1 MMAGKRIDQLGV
13 RDPLITDVLP
23 ISGPTTGPATKATI
37 QKVFDLVKDLANKTP
52 VLADV
57 FPVESSSATPTGK
70 ATIQQVF
77 DLVKDLATK
86 TPVQTDVLPIEDAT
100 ATPTKKTSLRS
111 IFDIFSAKTE
121 SDSFPNNS
129 TGTPGEIRV
138 SPGYLF
144 VCTAANSWKRVS
156 LSSF

>member
-1 MMAGKRIDQLGV
+1 MAGKRIDQLGI
-13 RDPLITDVLP
+13 RDPLITDILP
-23 ISGPTTGPATKATI
+23 FSGPTSGPATKATV

-52 VLADV
+52 ILTDV

-70 ATIQQVF
+70 ATVQQVF

-121 SDSFPNNS
+121 LDTFSSTS
-129 TGTPGEIRV
+129 TGSPGEIRV
-138 SPGYLF
+138 SPSYLF
-144 VCTAANSWKRVS
+144 VCTAANSWKRAS
-156 LSSF
+156 LSTF